1 MTTTPAQPVQGPYR
15 VSALAGDAC
24 GYWVHAADGSVVGH
38 VSNTARYIR
47 LDNGEAWNKCVEPY
61 SSYREWI
68 KPELA
73 HEAEIRKATAR
84 LLAASWEMREALRG
98 DLETPD
104 AIRPLSWLWS
114 AIQALRDPEQFAA
127 DYMEDPSAIQEM
139 ISELEELHSKATAA
153 IAKAETP

>member
-84 LLAASWEMREALRG
+84 LLAASWEMREALNAIVAYVEDHPG
-98 DLETPD
+98 LLNDMHDEMAD
-104 AIRPLSWLWS
+104 AY
-114 AIQALRDPEQFAA
+114 AALKKCEAA
-127 DYMEDPSAIQEM
+127 P
-139 ISELEELHSKATAA
+139 
-153 IAKAETP
+153 